1 MMKDSFIQ
9 DLGIQVMSPE
19 EKKAWNKKHIGLEK
33 YFHPQHS
40 DNETTWTVCDYSRIT
55 SADIAERI
63 VVYLKLEEILENTQF
78 KRMGIS
84 GYIQFGRDEILMNA
98 DIALPRG
105 LEGSFLPDCAKA
117 LYYLLETTTSE
128 YLQGKKLVRWVKDY
142 ACYFPQIIE
151 RSISKYIISTGA
163 SLISNIIVCTLIE
176 SADESKQE
184 SVEY

>member
-9 DLGIQVMSPE
+9 DLDIQVMSPE
-19 EKKAWNKKHIGLEK
+19 EKEAWNKEHLNLKNWT
-33 YFHPQHS
+33 QCTT
-40 DNETTWTVCDYSRIT
+40 NEIPWTVCSFSRIT

-63 VVYLKLEEILENTQF
+63 VIHLQLEEILEYTQF

-105 LEGSFLPDCAKA
+105 LDGSFLPECAKI

-128 YLQGKKLVRWVKDY
+128 YLQGDKLVRWMKDY

-151 RSISKYIISTGA
+151 RSIFRYISTGA
-163 SLISNIIVCTLIE
+163 SLISDMRVLPLIE
-176 SADESKQE
+176 SANESEQE